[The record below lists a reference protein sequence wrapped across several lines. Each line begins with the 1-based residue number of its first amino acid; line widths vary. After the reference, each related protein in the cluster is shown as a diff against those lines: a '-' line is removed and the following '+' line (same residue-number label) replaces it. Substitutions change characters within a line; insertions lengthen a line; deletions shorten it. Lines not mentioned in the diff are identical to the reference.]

1 MPPSR
6 TEIVDQIDAE
16 LGRAAEKW
24 GGATRD
30 DRLDRLTWLKL
41 VDEHRIRATRYGTS
55 GDDYRHELVVIAAL
69 AIAAIE
75 AHDRRDPHGGR
86 AEAARSMGAA
96 ATGSTVTRAA
106 QIPTP
111 DDPSCKHRSH
121 FECVK
126 CRRMFCA
133 RCGVELV
140 EGSDVWKTLNY
151 WCPGCDRRETN
162 QETK

>member
-1 MPPSR
+1 MTMPPSR
-6 TEIVDQIDAE
+6 AEILAQIDAE
-16 LGRAAEKW
+16 LERAAEKW
-24 GGATRD
+24 GATRD

-75 AHDRRDPHGGR
+75 AHDRREPHGGR
-86 AEAARSMGAA
+86 AEAARSIGAA
-96 ATGSTVTRAA
+96 AATSTRAA
-106 QIPTP
+106 QIPAP

-133 RCGVELV
+133 RCGAELV

-151 WCPGCDRRETN
+151 YCPGCARED
-162 QETK
+162 EP